1 MSLESYISGYVDG
14 EGCFTISFSRREKMS
29 TGWEVKPSFSV
40 SQNEERAQVLK
51 LIQEYFNCGSIRRD
65 YGDKTLKFET
75 RNLQNLVTKVI
86 PHFCKFPLLSDKQK
100 DFEIFSKVCNLVAQ
114 KKHLNSEGLKVI
126 VDLAFQMNPSGKR
139 KYSKEIILNSFI
151 EKDIVSAS
159 RNRRGM

>member
-14 EGCFTISFSRREKMS
+14 EGCFTVSFSRREKMN

-51 LIQEYFNCGSIRRD
+51 LMQEYFSCGSIRRD

-75 RNLQNLVTKVI
+75 RNLQNLITKII
-86 PHFCKFPLLSDKQK
+86 PHFQKFPLLSDKQK
-100 DFEIFSKVCNLVAQ
+100 DFELFSKVCDLVTQ
-114 KKHLNSEGLKVI
+114 KEHLSSSGLTKI

-139 KYSKEIILNSFI
+139 KYTKETIVNSL
-151 EKDIVSAS
+151 VSL
-159 RNRRGM
+159 